1 MALAYTR
8 QTGRWSRLRG
18 FSVARALSAA
28 CPPGGPLTP
37 LLPAQPI
44 DPSPTLGARFGAPS
58 GAQLGGAARLPW
70 LSLLVVW
77 AIAALVSGCM
87 PGKRDNEVWTPP
99 KVKDAGGD
107 SGGAKDASSADAD
120 GSGTETDGAA
130 ANDTATD
137 DTATDDADDVA
148 LIDAPADGDTGDV
161 AADSAVIGIPG
172 CVTDSQCAALPFGP
186 CASGRC
192 DLATGL
198 CQGENAADGTACGGD
213 ACTSKATCK
222 AGKCGGVPLPC
233 SDGNSCTA
241 DSCDP
246 QKGCDHKLLQQ
257 ILCDDGQKCTPVDLC
272 VAGQCVGEAM
282 VCEDG
287 DPCTDD
293 TCNAAS
299 GQCNHLGFASSAKKV
314 ACTASGGCL
323 GPGQC
328 EAGVCLA
335 KSLCDDGNPC
345 TFDLCAA
352 GNCSHLARSGACT
365 PAGAKSGDLCAKG
378 LCLSGDGSDWQ
389 PGGALPVCV
398 AQAACAAKECLV
410 GKCDPASGQ
419 CSYPTKLDDQ
429 SPCSATSLCT
439 TAGKCVLGQCKT
451 AAVACD
457 DGNPCTQE
465 SCDPAVGCKGKAK
478 ADGGPC
484 DDGNGCTKTDSC
496 SGGKCAGKAISCD
509 DGNACTADS
518 CDPAGGCV
526 HGAEADGA
534 ACPGGACKGGQCG
547 N

>member
-1 MALAYTR
+1 M
-8 QTGRWSRLRG
+8 SP
-18 FSVARALSAA
+18 V
-28 CPPGGPLTP
+28 
-37 LLPAQPI
+37 LPAQPI
-44 DPSPTLGARFGAPS
+44 YLTPQLGAGFDAQS
-58 GAQLGGAARLPW
+58 GVAAQSPW
-70 LSLLVVW
+70 VLLLAVW
-77 AIAALVSGCM
+77 ACAVLASGCM
-87 PGKRDNEVWTPP
+87 PGKRENELWSPA
-99 KVKDAGGD
+99 KVQDAGGD
-107 SGGAKDASSADAD
+107 SGGAKDADSGGAD
-120 GSGTETDGAA
+120 GSAALTDGAA
-130 ANDTATD
+130 GI
-137 DTATDDADDVA
+137 DTATDDAK
-148 LIDAPADGDTGDV
+148 DAAPVDATADGPIGD
-161 AADSAVIGIPG
+161 AGADSAVIGIPG
-172 CVTDSQCAALPFGP
+172 CVTDAHCAALPFGP

-198 CQGENAADGTACGGD
+198 CQGETAADGTACSGD

-222 AGKCGGVPLPC
+222 AGKCGGVPVQC
-233 SDGNSCTA
+233 SDGNGCTE

-246 QKGCDHKLLQQ
+246 QEGCQHKPLQQ
-257 ILCDDGQKCTPVDLC
+257 VLCDDGQKCTPVDLC
-272 VAGQCVGEAM
+272 VAGQCAGE
-282 VCEDG
+282 VKGCDDG

-293 TCNAAS
+293 ACNSAS
-299 GQCNHLGFASSAKKV
+299 GQCNHLGFASAAKKV
-314 ACTASGGCL
+314 VCAASGGCQ

-328 EAGVCLA
+328 EAGACLA

-365 PAGAKSGDLCAKG
+365 PTGAKTGDVCAKG

-389 PGGALPVCV
+389 PGGASPVCV
-398 AQAACAAKECLV
+398 AQPACPAKECLV

-419 CSYPTKLDDQ
+419 CTYPIKLDDQ

-439 TAGKCVLGQCKT
+439 TAGKCALGQCKT

-496 SGGKCAGKAISCD
+496 SGGKCAGLAVSCD

-518 CDPAGGCV
+518 CDPAAGCV
-526 HGAEADGA
+526 HAAEADGA
-534 ACPGGACKGGQCG
+534 GCPGGACKGGQCG